1 MIVRNDIVY
10 ILQCSGLT
18 AGYLE
23 GTSLSV
29 HGVEL
34 EVHGAG
40 QGQRD
45 PATNRPE
52 KKQDLN
58 GYKRPS
64 LQMNQ
69 GEGKVLVS
77 TFFLIY

>member
-10 ILQCSGLT
+10 CSGLT

-40 QGQRD
+40 QGQGD

-52 KKQDLN
+52 KNKN
-58 GYKRPS
+58 
-64 LQMNQ
+64 
-69 GEGKVLVS
+69 
-77 TFFLIY
+77 